1 MQIDLPHLLSISNKQ
16 TKKKKSTGARGYRK
30 EDTVGRERAR
40 VTTAESDREIPP
52 EIV

>member
-1 MQIDLPHLLSISNKQ
+1 MHADRSPPLALNLKQ
-16 TKKKKSTGARGYRK
+16 TTCTGARGYRK